1 MKNKALKITLLIP
14 FVILLL
20 PAVAMMFS
28 NEVNWSAFD
37 FIIAAILLY
46 GASFAIYLISILKI
60 KWLRITL
67 MAAVFM
73 LLVLVWGELAVG
85 LFGTPFAGN

>member
-14 FVILLL
+14 AIILML
-20 PAVAMMFS
+20 PVLAMLFS
-28 NEVNWSAFD
+28 DEVNWSAFD

-46 GASFAIYLISILKI
+46 GASFAIYLSATLKT
-60 KWLRITL
+60 KWLRIGL
-67 MAAVFM
+67 MAAIFM
-73 LLVLVWGELAVG
+73 ILVLVWGELAVG

>member
-73 LLVLVWGELAVG
+73 LLVFVWGELAVG